1 MAAVDIRPV
10 TLALLAC
17 WGQWYV
23 VVTDGSAVAR
33 LGALALSA
41 DELAAL
47 QARATRLWQLA
58 GAQHFEERRS
68 LGLALFRLLPQGVR
82 EFLMESPSRPL
93 RLQLAAELAS
103 LPWELTLDGESSFGE
118 KFALTSHLV
127 SDDAP
132 PPATADERASRSAL
146 RLKILTS
153 DSAQAAIGSAEYRAA
168 FEIVGGIEIDVV
180 AAQATGAQQLAE
192 HIADC
197 DVVCTT
203 GTLLRTLLSDGAA
216 YLLPALLIVEEDI
229 ADAASAHD
237 AGLVQWLQA
246 LRVSGSDLLLVRG
259 SARHRV
265 ALIQE
270 FLQGVTGGLSQS
282 EALRLAVGAEPVEAS
297 AALYGEGERVC
308 CPGGV
313 TLRSEDARRQVSA
326 LFYDLVGST
335 ELLDTI
341 GGEQYSELLVR
352 CHQRCAEIIRRHG
365 GIAND
370 ARGNDG
376 VMCYFGYPA
385 STEDSAVKA
394 IRAGLEILDSAADL
408 DLQLRVGISTGNVVI
423 RDGHPFGT
431 SVHRAARLQAR
442 ADPGTLIVSE
452 ATLLLARGRY
462 VTRALRSTPLKG
474 IRRPGRLFQVLGE
487 RTGEASEAPE
497 HASGTTAFIGR
508 RGELQQLQ
516 SEWQQC
522 TLGALRIVQLSGEAG
537 VGKSRLVREF
547 RGLLETEGHAVIECR
562 CSPDEASSAF
572 LPVIDFLRRSFRL
585 RDGDGDAARL
595 DKLRVGLA
603 RVDCG
608 EDALYLV
615 ARLLSIRCEPPP
627 SARDYTPERLRER
640 TIEVLLDW
648 VRQIALHAPLC
659 IIVEDANWSD
669 PSSRE
674 FLRRLIGESSVRQ
687 MLLILTQRSGSQRR
701 WEPAAPS
708 LRIELHGLTAEQA
721 RQLVAA
727 VSRGSTLPNQAM
739 RALAERGDGV
749 PLFIEESTR
758 MVLAAGAESGA
769 SLADVALEVPATIQD
784 LLTARLDHLGNARAI
799 AQIGATI
806 GREFPLA
813 LLKAVLGQGE
823 GSMRPE
829 ELEPRLAALVATG
842 MLMEKGAGAERRY
855 YFKHAMLRDAAYQ
868 SLWERDRARLHRVI
882 ADVIAQRFAEL
893 AERQPELVAYHYA
906 ESHIDAQALAYWER
920 AARLASSR
928 WANDEAISHVRS
940 ALTLTPRLEADAD
953 RDRVELRLLLLLAG
967 RLIATEGYGA
977 SQVEDVYRRA
987 LLIAQ
992 HLGDD
997 AALSKVQLGLEAC
1010 HFMRGE
1016 FVDAHRH
1023 AQAAQA
1029 LAATFSDPMPALQA
1043 RWAVANILFHQGDLT
1058 AAIEH
1063 MDACLADYECLGHR
1077 AAAVQDPGVMCLC
1090 YSAWGLWEL
1099 GFPDRALQRAVRVVE
1114 LAGSLGHRFSMGEAA
1129 GFRTTVHYFRGEFE
1143 EARLWAGRAIEIC
1156 EDAGFV
1162 VWLAHAKV
1170 MYGRVLAELG
1180 EPDAGVAEMRSG
1192 YDLWASTGAMVT
1204 RPFYLAMQAEGLAI
1218 ARRPEEGLALVDQ
1231 ALELI
1236 GANGERYYEAE
1247 LLRLRGEL
1255 LLQQSARA
1263 PAAVQ
1268 EARRWLEKGLQSA
1281 RDRGLKSL
1289 ALRSAIS
1296 IARELAAAGE
1306 GEAALRTLAPALDA
1320 LTEGLSTADPS
1331 RALDM
1336 VNRLRA
1342 SALV

>member
-17 WGQWYV
+17 WGQWYAA
-23 VVTDGSAVAR
+23 VTDGSAVAR
-33 LGALALSA
+33 LGTLALTT

-47 QARATRLWQLA
+47 QAGAARLWKLG
-58 GAQHFEERRS
+58 GAAHFEQRRS
-68 LGLALFRLLPQGVR
+68 LGLALFRLLPQSVR

-93 RLQLAAELAS
+93 RLQLAADLAP
-103 LPWELTLDGESSFGE
+103 LPWELALDGESSFGE

-127 SDDAP
+127 SDDVP
-132 PPATADERASRSAL
+132 PPAPAGERVSRTAL
-146 RLKILTS
+146 RLKILTA
-153 DSAQAAIGSAEYRAA
+153 DTAPAATGSAEYRAA
-168 FEIVGGIEIDVV
+168 FEIVGGVEISIV
-180 AAQATGAQQLAE
+180 AAQQAGASELAE
-192 HIADC
+192 RIADC
-197 DVVCTT
+197 DVLCTT
-203 GTLLRTLLSDGAA
+203 GALLRTLLSDGAMGS
-216 YLLPALLIVEEDI
+216 LPGLLIVEQ
-229 ADAASAHD
+229 DATDAGSASDASLAHWLQSLRASA
-237 AGLVQWLQA
+237 
-246 LRVSGSDLLLVRG
+246 SDLLLVRG
-259 SARHRV
+259 NARHRL

-270 FLQGVTGGLSQS
+270 FLQGVTSGLSQS

-297 AALYGEGERVC
+297 AALYGEGERVR

-326 LFYDLVGST
+326 LFYDLVDST
-335 ELLDTI
+335 QLLDTI

-352 CHQRCAEIIRRHG
+352 CHQRCADIIRRHG
-365 GIAND
+365 GMAND
-370 ARGNDG
+370 PRGNDG

-385 STEDSAVKA
+385 STEDSALKA
-394 IRAGLEILDSAADL
+394 IRAGLEILNSANDL
-408 DLQLRVGISTGNVVI
+408 NLQLRVGISTGNVVI
-423 RDGHPFGT
+423 RDGQPFGT

-442 ADPGTLIVSE
+442 AEPGTLIVSE
-452 ATLLLARGRY
+452 ATLLLTRGRY

-487 RTGEASEAPE
+487 QAGAAHEAPE
-497 HASGTTAFIGR
+497 HAGATAFIGR

-547 RGLLETEGHAVIECR
+547 RGLLEAEGHAVIECR

-615 ARLLSIRCEPPP
+615 ARLLSIRCEPPS

-648 VRQIALHAPLC
+648 VRQMALHAPLC

-674 FLRRLIGESSVRQ
+674 FLRRLIGESGIRQ

-701 WEPAAPS
+701 WEPATPS
-708 LRIELHGLTAEQA
+708 LRIELRGLTPEQA

-727 VSRGSTLPNQAM
+727 VSRGSALPNQAV

-758 MVLAAGAESGA
+758 MLLAAVAESDA
-769 SLADVALEVPATIQD
+769 SLADIALEVPATIQD

-823 GSMRPE
+823 APLRPE

-842 MLMEKGAGAERRY
+842 MLMEKGAGTERRY
-855 YFKHAMLRDAAYQ
+855 YFKHALLREAAYQ

-940 ALTLTPRLEADAD
+940 ALALTPRLPADAD
-953 RDRVELRLLLLLAG
+953 RDRLELRLLLLLAG

-992 HLGDD
+992 RLGDD
-997 AALSKVQLGLEAC
+997 AALGKVQLGLEAC

-1029 LAATFSDPMPALQA
+1029 LAATFADPMPALQA

-1077 AAAVQDPGVMCLC
+1077 SAAVQDPGVMCLC

-1099 GFPDRALQRAVRVVE
+1099 GYPDQALQRAARVVE
-1114 LAGSLGHRFSMGEAA
+1114 LASSLGHRFSMGEAS

-1143 EARLWAGRAIEIC
+1143 EARMWAGRAIEIC

-1162 VWLAHAKV
+1162 VWLAHARV
-1170 MYGRVLAELG
+1170 MHGRVLAELG

-1255 LLQQSARA
+1255 LLQQAARA

-1268 EARRWLEKGLQSA
+1268 EARRWFEKGLQSA

-1306 GEAALRTLAPALDA
+1306 GEAALRTLVPALEA
-1320 LTEGLSTADPS
+1320 LTEGLSTADPR